1 MGRGKGGEVGA
12 PGKGGSLARFRT
24 LDDWLRWQETL
35 HPQSIALGL
44 ERVQA
49 VAERMRWPA
58 CGRAVFTVAGTNG
71 KGSTV
76 AFLEAILEEAG
87 YRTGAYTSPHL
98 LRYNERVRLRRQPV
112 GDDALCDAFARV
124 DDARGQTSLTYF
136 EFGTLG
142 AMDLFRRAGLDAVV
156 LEVGL
161 GGRLD
166 AVNAFDPDVAVVT
179 TVDLDHMDWLG
190 SDRESIGR
198 EKAGIFR
205 SGRPAVC
212 GDRDPPRSLL
222 EAARQHGVDL
232 RRLGREYTYDAGPGG
247 WDWAGL
253 HQRLEGLPLPSLPGR
268 FQLQNAATA
277 LAALEAVD
285 RQVPVDRAAVERGL
299 RTASVA
305 GRLQVLGGPVER
317 ILDVAHNPQGVR
329 ELAFF
334 LAGRTCRGATHAV
347 FGMLR
352 DKDLAAALR
361 AAAPVV
367 DHWHVADL
375 PGPRG
380 ERAEAVRAILEG
392 LGVVGGVTLY
402 PDIETAY
409 RTVLE
414 NVRPPD
420 RIVVFG
426 SFHTVGPALR
436 VESSRASSET
446 LQHG

>member
-1 MGRGKGGEVGA
+1 M
-12 PGKGGSLARFRT
+12 RFRA

-35 HPQSIALGL
+35 HPQSIELGL

-49 VAERMRWPA
+49 VAGRMGWPA
-58 CGRAVFTVAGTNG
+58 CGCSIFTVGGTNG

-76 AFLEAILEEAG
+76 AFLESILEEAG

-98 LRYNERVRLRRQPV
+98 LHYNERVRMRRQPV
-112 GDDALCDAFARV
+112 GDDALCEAFARV
-124 DDARGQTSLTYF
+124 DHARGETSLTYF

-161 GGRLD
+161 GGRFD

-205 SGRPAVC
+205 AERPAVC

-222 EAARQHGVDL
+222 EAARRHGVDL
-232 RRLGREYTYDAGPGG
+232 RRLGREYGYEAGSDG
-247 WDWAGL
+247 WDWSGL
-253 HQRLEGLPLPSLPGR
+253 HQRLESLPLPSLPGR

-285 RQVPVDRAAVERGL
+285 RRLPVDRAALERGL
-299 RTASVA
+299 RTAGIA
-305 GRLQVLGGPVER
+305 GRLQILQGPVER

-329 ELAFF
+329 ELAGF
-334 LAGRTCRGATHAV
+334 LGERPCGGVTHAV

-352 DKDLAAALR
+352 DKNLEAALR
-361 AAAPVV
+361 AAVPVV
-367 DHWHVADL
+367 DRWHVADL

-392 LGVVGGVTLY
+392 LGVGGRVTLY

-409 RTVLE
+409 RTVLAD
-414 NVRPPD
+414 VRPPD

-426 SFHTVGPALR
+426 SFLAVGPALR

-446 LQHG
+446 LVHG